1 MSNAPSPLKYMG
13 TQSRETV
20 SMAAALALAA
30 ERAKERRAYGLDD
43 RRSDGE
49 GAAGR
54 VADAASWVLAQ
65 AKDALESIAVHLR
78 ARANLALARTTRQDP
93 LRAMLI
99 AAGAGALLM
108 MVVARMGRSGV
119 RSARRSLRQS
129 AD

>member
-1 MSNAPSPLKYMG
+1 MSSPLKYMG

-43 RRSDGE
+43 HPSGRED
-49 GAAGR
+49 AGSR
-54 VADAASWVLAQ
+54 IADAASWALAQ
-65 AKDALESIAVHLR
+65 GRDAFESIAAHLR
-78 ARANLALARTTRQDP
+78 ERANLALARYTRQDP